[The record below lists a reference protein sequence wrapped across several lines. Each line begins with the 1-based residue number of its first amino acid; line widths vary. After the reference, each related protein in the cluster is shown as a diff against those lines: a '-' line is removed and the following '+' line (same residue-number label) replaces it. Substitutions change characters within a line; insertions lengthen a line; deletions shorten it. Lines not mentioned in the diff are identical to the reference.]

1 MKITGKDIAQ
11 LYIKEDT
18 QKALDKAT
26 VLKEKKMSPFA
37 QEFAQQMKQKGEG
50 GVYRSKVTGYDVA
63 LKYATPKATP
73 KTTAPKVAAPAAK
86 SSAPKPATPSAPAT
100 MRPVPD
106 RNIPGSQNRLP
117 SDRFTPTPTSAKPE
131 PDRFYGRMIPKGEM
145 GLSSTSKPPAPQT
158 PSRADPAPVA
168 KPAKSDVSTAP
179 SIGFSK
185 GTGKP
190 ALSRPVSLPPSMTG
204 MPTAKVDGKEVTQDY
219 ARSLT
224 APRGI
229 RTFDKG
235 NVDTSKFNYPGAASP
250 EGRATKAPTQ
260 STPETP
266 PVEAPKPQAPSE
278 PPKSDKPEVSSALKD
293 RISPENL
300 GSNPEN
306 LVNKDVIK
314 GREPKPM
321 NESVVNVGGNKYR
334 IV

>member
-26 VLKEKKMSPFA
+26 VLKEKLSPFA

-50 GVYRSKVTGYDVA
+50 GVYRSKVTGQNVKLA
-63 LKYATPKATP
+63 YAQ
-73 KTTAPKVAAPAAK
+73 PKVSKPAAAPQTSK
-86 SSAPKPATPSAPAT
+86 TVSAPLPPVKPAAVTPSPAVKPGLTPGKQTLPTVNVKPSAPVAPT
-100 MRPVPD
+100 KQTLPNIDIKSAPPV
-106 RNIPGSQNRLP
+106 S
-117 SDRFTPTPTSAKPE
+117 KPE
-131 PDRFYGRMIPKGEM
+131 PEFKGRMIPKGEM
-145 GLSSTSKPPAPQT
+145 GLSSTSKP
-158 PSRADPAPVA
+158 
-168 KPAKSDVSTAP
+168 ST
-179 SIGFSK
+179 SK
-185 GTGKP
+185 MT
-190 ALSRPVSLPPSMTG
+190 LPPSMSG
-204 MPTAKVDGKEVTQDY
+204 MPTAKEAGKEFTQDY

-235 NVDTSKFNYPGAASP
+235 NVDTSKFNYPGVASP
-250 EGRATKAPTQ
+250 EGRSTKVPTQ
-260 STPETP
+260 STSAPVETP
-266 PVEAPKPQAPSE
+266 KPEAPKPQVAPE